1 MKNKQIIGFDA
12 DDTLWENE
20 VFFQR
25 AQMQFIELHPNII
38 DPEEVILQIEK
49 ENIKFYGYGIKGFI
63 LSLLEASVRYS
74 NNQPDFQNIDKIIK
88 IGKDMLAQTIQLLPE
103 VEETLQHLSEH
114 YTLIIITKGDLLD
127 QQKKIEKSGLLKYF
141 SSTEIVSEKD
151 EKTYL
156 EILEKNNISPKDFL
170 MVGNSLKSDVLP
182 VSNIGGTGIYIPHKF
197 TWKHEEVKS
206 TFDLQ
211 RVVELKTISALKVWL
226 KDQI

>member
-1 MKNKQIIGFDA
+1 MNNKQIIGFDA

-20 VFFQR
+20 VFFHQ
-25 AQMQFIELHPNII
+25 AQMKFIKLHPHIK

-63 LSLLEASVRYS
+63 LSLLEASVLFS
-74 NNQPDFQNIDKIIK
+74 NNQLDFQNIDKIIK
-88 IGKDMLAQTIQLLPE
+88 IGKDMLAQTVQLLPE
-103 VEETLQHLSEH
+103 VEETLRHLSEH
-114 YTLIIITKGDLLD
+114 YTLIMITKGDLLD
-127 QQKKIEKSGLLKYF
+127 QQRKIEKSGLLKYF

-151 EKTYL
+151 EQTYL
-156 EILEKNNISPKDFL
+156 EILEKNNISPKEFL

-182 VSNIGGTGIYIPHKF
+182 VRNIGGTGIYIPHKF

-211 RVVELKTISALKVWL
+211 RVVELKTISALEVWL

>member
-1 MKNKQIIGFDA
+1 MSNKKIIGFDA

-25 AQMQFIELHPNII
+25 AQMKFIELHPHIK

-74 NNQPDFQNIDKIIK
+74 TSQPDFQNIDKMIK

-103 VEETLQHLSEH
+103 VEETLQHLSEL
-114 YTLIIITKGDLLD
+114 YTLIMITKGDLLD
-127 QQKKIEKSGLLKYF
+127 QQRKIEKSGLSKYF

-151 EKTYL
+151 EQTYL
-156 EILEKNNISPKDFL
+156 EILEKNNISPKNFL

-182 VSNIGGTGIYIPHKF
+182 VRNIGGTGVYIPHKF
-197 TWKHEEVKS
+197 TWKHEEVDS

-211 RVVELKTISALKVWL
+211 RVIELKTISALKVWL

>member
-25 AQMQFIELHPNII
+25 ALMQFIELHPHII

-63 LSLLEASVRYS
+63 LSLLEVSIRYS
-74 NNQPDFQNIDKIIK
+74 NYQPDFQNIDKIIK

-103 VEETLQHLSEH
+103 VEETLRHLSEH
-114 YTLIIITKGDLLD
+114 YTLIIITKGDLRD
-127 QQKKIEKSGLLKYF
+127 QQRKIEKSGLLKYF

-151 EKTYL
+151 EQTYW

-182 VSNIGGTGIYIPHKF
+182 VRNIGGTGIYIPHKF

-211 RVVELKTISALKVWL
+211 RVVELKTISALRVWL

>member
-1 MKNKQIIGFDA
+1 MSNKKIIGFDA

-25 AQMQFIELHPNII
+25 AQMKFIELHPYIK

-74 NNQPDFQNIDKIIK
+74 INQPDFQNIDKIIK

-103 VEETLQHLSEH
+103 VEETLRHLSEH
-114 YTLIIITKGDLLD
+114 YTLIMITKGDLLD
-127 QQKKIEKSGLLKYF
+127 QQRKVERSGLLKYF

-151 EKTYL
+151 EQTYL
-156 EILEKNNISPKDFL
+156 EILEKYNISPQDFL

-182 VSNIGGTGIYIPHKF
+182 VRNIGGTGIYIPHKF
-197 TWKHEEVKS
+197 TWKNEEVES
-206 TFDLQ
+206 TFDLE

-226 KDQI
+226 KNEI